1 MPFRGRIATGLR
13 WLALLLSVPVALL
26 LLGWGLLLASR
37 AQLDGQRAVPGLG
50 ARVSVE
56 RDALGVPTVR
66 ASSRTDLA
74 RATGFLHAQDRFFQ
88 MDLLRRNSAG
98 DLAALL
104 GPGLVEYD
112 LELRRHGFRATA
124 TAALETLP
132 REHRAVLEAYTAG
145 VNAGLQALKAR
156 PPEYLLLSQ
165 KPAPWQPV
173 DSLLVGLVMFERL
186 QDSSGYEDRRREV
199 LGQILGPEALA
210 FFDPDGTDWEA
221 PLDGSEV
228 SAAPIPATA
237 PAFWR
242 RTLADGAPG
251 STGCWETPL
260 IPGSNSWGV
269 GGDVTGGGAVV
280 ANDMH
285 LDLGLPNIWYR
296 MSARWVGPAGEPRQ
310 FDGVMLPGTPLFI
323 VGSNGHVAWAFTNGT
338 LDTTDLVDLELDPN
352 QPNRYRTPEGW
363 KEIERQAVQIEVAGE
378 AAQTRVIDRTIWGPI
393 AGTNALGRL
402 QAVSW
407 VAHRADAVNLHL
419 MDLES
424 VTNTAAALAVA
435 PRCGLPVQ
443 NLLVGDRS
451 GDLAWTLIGRL
462 PRRVGFDGRQPVSWA
477 DGTARWD
484 GWRMGPERPVVRGS
498 RLWTAN
504 NRMLGTAEYRVL
516 GPHLADLGARARMI
530 RDDLKALAAPDETG
544 LFSIYRDDRAQFL
557 ERWRELMLRTLDRG
571 TSGTNGAAW
580 SAARRAVMDWG
591 GRAAVDSVGYR
602 LVRAFRFK
610 VGDLF
615 FEPLTREC
623 REVSPGLGVDSARW
637 ERPLWTCLEA
647 RPPQFLNPRFTDY
660 DALLR
665 MAVEA
670 ILVDLERQGLTVEQA
685 TWGQRN
691 TVRIQHPLSGA
702 VPKLASW
709 LDLPPRALSG
719 DDHMPKVQGIRFGAS
734 ERMVVSPG
742 REERGFLQMPGGQS
756 GHFLSPFYRAGS
768 TAWEEV
774 EPTPLLPGPVQHRL
788 ELVPVAALTPALSR
802 SP

>member
-1 MPFRGRIATGLR
+1 
-13 WLALLLSVPVALL
+13 
-26 LLGWGLLLASR
+26 
-37 AQLDGQRAVPGLG
+37 
-50 ARVSVE
+50 
-56 RDALGVPTVR
+56 
-66 ASSRTDLA
+66 
-74 RATGFLHAQDRFFQ
+74 
-88 MDLLRRNSAG
+88 
-98 DLAALL
+98 
-104 GPGLVEYD
+104 
-112 LELRRHGFRATA
+112 
-124 TAALETLP
+124 
-132 REHRAVLEAYTAG
+132 
-145 VNAGLQALKAR
+145 
-156 PPEYLLLSQ
+156 
-165 KPAPWQPV
+165 
-173 DSLLVGLVMFERL
+173 
-186 QDSSGYEDRRREV
+186 
-199 LGQILGPEALA
+199 
-210 FFDPDGTDWEA
+210 
-221 PLDGSEV
+221 
-228 SAAPIPATA
+228 
-237 PAFWR
+237 
-242 RTLADGAPG
+242 
-251 STGCWETPL
+251 
-260 IPGSNSWGV
+260 
-269 GGDVTGGGAVV
+269 
-280 ANDMH
+280 
-285 LDLGLPNIWYR
+285 
-296 MSARWVGPAGEPRQ
+296 
-310 FDGVMLPGTPLFI
+310 
-323 VGSNGHVAWAFTNGT
+323 
-338 LDTTDLVDLELDPN
+338 
-352 QPNRYRTPEGW
+352 
-363 KEIERQAVQIEVAGE
+363 
-378 AAQTRVIDRTIWGPI
+378 
-393 AGTNALGRL
+393 
-402 QAVSW
+402 
-407 VAHRADAVNLHL
+407 
-419 MDLES
+419 
-424 VTNTAAALAVA
+424 
-435 PRCGLPVQ
+435 
-443 NLLVGDRS
+443 
-451 GDLAWTLIGRL
+451 
-462 PRRVGFDGRQPVSWA
+462 
-477 DGTARWD
+477 
-484 GWRMGPERPVVRGS
+484 
-498 RLWTAN
+498 
-504 NRMLGTAEYRVL
+504 MLGTAEYRVL